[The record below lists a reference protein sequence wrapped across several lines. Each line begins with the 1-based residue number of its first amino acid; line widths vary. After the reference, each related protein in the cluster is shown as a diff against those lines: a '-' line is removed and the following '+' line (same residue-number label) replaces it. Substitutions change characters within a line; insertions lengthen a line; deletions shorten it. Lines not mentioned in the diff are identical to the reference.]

1 MVKVLLVVLVLV
13 PLSCFADSD
22 PGYCGLFG
30 IETGERDPF
39 WKSGACQDH
48 DKETAAN
55 RDGKPYTTN
64 SETALKFMGRTLY
77 TGAAEVVEGV
87 YAGAMAVPY
96 ALIGGGVGFLMWF
109 GRQVIRRRTDEKTR
123 S

>member
-1 MVKVLLVVLVLV
+1 MVRALLVLSVLICVS
-13 PLSCFADSD
+13 LSYAETD

-30 IETGERDPF
+30 IETGKHDPF
-39 WKSGACQDH
+39 YKSGACPDH

-55 RDGKPYTTN
+55 RDGHPYTTN

-77 TGAAEVVEGV
+77 TGAAELAEGV
-87 YAGAMAVPY
+87 YAGVTAVPY
-96 ALIGGGVGFLMWF
+96 ALIGGGVGFLMWI
-109 GRQVIRRRTDEKTR
+109 GRAAIRRRTDEKR